1 MLKEKRLI
9 KLSLLVFWCCSLN
22 IFAQTSGEATVE
34 KLVLYGYENVRWK
47 DTPTERIYTIE
58 SNEEKRIGLGVA
70 NALRII
76 QAQGLPKDKFC
87 RVIVTDNNVPQLA
100 LTYYSTDRDST
111 NIQLSEWETSYDL
124 GDSWKNV
131 KKERKNN
138 SSLFKVNIIVY
149 PQLSYMNM
157 IITQIYQV
165 LFDLSPAIEVSLWPG
180 GKLTGMLKIPVY
192 NDGYGYYENKVH
204 PGHLTISQ
212 RFRLPYNIKG
222 KATFGYFNSDT
233 WGADFQLFYPF
244 ADERFSL
251 TARASYIG
259 IGYWNGFRLK
269 YSGYDHMRATWS
281 LGGHFY
287 WPEYNT
293 QFSLKYEKYIRHD
306 TGVKFEMIRHFRY
319 ASVGFY
325 AQKGTE
331 AKMNGGFRFQVL
343 LPPYKVK
350 RHGYIPR
357 VNVSNNMGIIYNANN
372 ERYYYKDFKAEVS
385 DNIMEE
391 NRYNPFFIKS
401 ELRNY

>member
-1 MLKEKRLI
+1 MNLPFFPIIISILFFG
-9 KLSLLVFWCCSLN
+9 LFFSLN

-70 NALRII
+70 NALKII

-212 RFRLPYNIKG
+212 RFR
-222 KATFGYFNSDT
+222 
-233 WGADFQLFYPF
+233 
-244 ADERFSL
+244 
-251 TARASYIG
+251 
-259 IGYWNGFRLK
+259 
-269 YSGYDHMRATWS
+269 
-281 LGGHFY
+281 
-287 WPEYNT
+287 
-293 QFSLKYEKYIRHD
+293 
-306 TGVKFEMIRHFRY
+306 
-319 ASVGFY
+319 
-325 AQKGTE
+325 
-331 AKMNGGFRFQVL
+331 
-343 LPPYKVK
+343 
-350 RHGYIPR
+350 
-357 VNVSNNMGIIYNANN
+357 
-372 ERYYYKDFKAEVS
+372 
-385 DNIMEE
+385 
-391 NRYNPFFIKS
+391 
-401 ELRNY
+401 

>member
-1 MLKEKRLI
+1 MLKKKRLI

-100 LTYYSTDRDST
+100 LTYYLTDRDST

-259 IGYWNGFRLK
+259 IGYWNRFRLK

-331 AKMNGGFRFQVL
+331 AKVNGGFRFQVL